1 MADQTFGLDIGRSFV
16 KTVQVKSLGSKKI
29 LTAAASLPIPS
40 GGIQQES
47 PIELKKVS
55 EAVKVCVENAKVEG
69 EKCTVS
75 LVESQAVTRLIEMPD
90 LTDKELAS
98 AINYEADQY
107 IPLPL
112 KEVNLQYKIVS
123 RPQRDSD
130 NKMQVLLVAAPLRVI
145 KKYSKIVKDAGLTLS
160 AVETEST
167 ALARA
172 LTKAEDSPILI
183 ATLGAYSTE
192 LVIVQNGGPIF
203 TRSIATGGLALT
215 RAIVAEFG
223 LPQNQAEEYKKAYG
237 ILKDKLSGKV
247 SSVLRPI
254 LEVLINEILKA
265 IEFTKSH
272 MKDYQFANIV
282 VCGGGAYLPGLSEFL
297 TERTGLEVSLGDPW
311 QDFAKEG
318 LVLKLVGQGSFYCI
332 ATGLAL
338 RTWM

>member
-1 MADQTFGLDIGRSFV
+1 MADQTFGLDIGRSFIKV
-16 KTVQVKSLGSKKI
+16 VQVKSLGSKKI
-29 LTAAASLPIPS
+29 LTAAASLPTPS

-47 PIELKKVS
+47 PNELKKVS
-55 EAVKVCVENAKVEG
+55 EAIKACVENAKVEG

-75 LVESQAVTRLIEMPD
+75 LIESQAVTRLIEMPD

-98 AINYEADQY
+98 AMNYEADQY
-107 IPLPL
+107 IPLPI
-112 KEVNLQYKIVS
+112 KDVNLQYKIIS
-123 RPQRDSD
+123 RPQGGSD

-145 KKYSKIVKDAGLTLS
+145 KKYAKIVKDAGLTLS
-160 AVETEST
+160 TIETEST

-172 LTKAEDSPILI
+172 LAKNAGFPSLI
-183 ATLGAYSTE
+183 TSTGAYSTE
-192 LVIVQNGGPIF
+192 LVVVHNGSPIF

-223 LPQNQAEEYKKAYG
+223 LPQSQAEEYKKAYG

-247 SSVLRPI
+247 SAVLRPI
-254 LEVLINEILKA
+254 LEVLVNEILKA
-265 IEFTKSH
+265 IEFAKSH
-272 MKDYQFANIV
+272 MEDYHLTNII
-282 VCGGGAYLPGLSEFL
+282 VCGGGAYLPGLSGFL

-318 LVLKLVGQGSFYCI
+318 LILKLVDQGSFYCT

-338 RTWM
+338 RTK